1 MSQQNPKLNLGPAC
15 LVCSQPS
22 KLIRVVDKVGVHF
35 AKHRGRRQAA
45 LRLCPLQ
52 NYSSANRRSSFANP
66 DSPGTPG
73 VCIYVTF
80 KAILLSLPT
89 AEEVGPGALKFEG
102 CAPPRGVQ
110 WEAGV
115 RSHLSPRLSYSE
127 GLAVQFG
134 AHPFPSYAAPN
145 NWK

>member
-15 LVCSQPS
+15 PVCSQPS

-80 KAILLSLPT
+80 KAILLSLPHSRGG
-89 AEEVGPGALKFEG
+89 GPG
-102 CAPPRGVQ
+102 CTQIRGVRTTSR
-110 WEAGV
+110 GTV
-115 RSHLSPRLSYSE
+115 GGRSALSSFSPVVLLGGLGSSVWGPPLSQ
-127 GLAVQFG
+127 LRR
-134 AHPFPSYAAPN
+134 P
-145 NWK
+145 